1 MGNKGVCVVA
11 TALGWFLP
19 RQLAKVGIAG
29 RFYGLAMV
37 REIVKTFIYSWLGRA
52 REK

>member
-1 MGNKGVCVVA
+1 MAA

-19 RQLAKVGIAG
+19 RQLAGVGIA
-29 RFYGLAMV
+29 RQFYGVVMV
-37 REIVKTFIYSWLGRA
+37 REIVKTFIYSWLGGA